1 LSIEV
6 FLILFGVGIAAG
18 MLSGMF
24 GVGGGIVVVPSLLAV
39 YSLTGFN
46 SPYTVHVAIAT
57 SLFTIIFTSTSSAY
71 KHSKHGNVFWLA
83 ALLIG
88 VSSAAA
94 VFVFSK
100 IAFALPG
107 DVLKKIFGIV
117 LIIVCIKML
126 TEKKQV
132 NGKED
137 EGFEAGKVKKL
148 YCIVIGAL
156 AGTIAAFTG
165 LGGGIFKIPLLHYV
179 AKFPLRKAI
188 GTSAAALFIT
198 SLAGALS
205 YIFNAPPGADTM
217 KYSIGIVD
225 ALSALPIVM
234 ASIPFAQVGVYVN
247 KKTNTFLLKKLF
259 ACLIL
264 IMALKMLFF

>member
-6 FLILFGVGIAAG
+6 FLILFGVGVAAG
-18 MLSGMF
+18 ILSGLF
-24 GVGGGIVVVPSLLAV
+24 GVGGGIVIVPSLLAV
-39 YSLTGFN
+39 YSLIGFN
-46 SPYTVHVAIAT
+46 APYVVHVAIAT

-71 KHSKHGNVFWLA
+71 KHSRHGNVFWLA
-83 ALLIG
+83 AFLIG
-88 VSSAAA
+88 ISSAAA

-107 DVLKKIFGIV
+107 DVLKKIFGVV
-117 LIIVCIKML
+117 LILVSIKML
-126 TEKKQV
+126 TEKKSASDKD
-132 NGKED
+132 NDGFDPGKIK
-137 EGFEAGKVKKL
+137 KV
-148 YCIVIGAL
+148 YCMLIGAL

-165 LGGGIFKIPLLHYV
+165 LGGGIFKIPLLHYA
-179 AKFPLRKAI
+179 AKFPIRKAI
-188 GTSAAALFIT
+188 GTSSAALFIT

-205 YIFNAPPGADTM
+205 YIFNAPPGANTM

-225 ALSALPIVM
+225 ALSAVPIVL
-234 ASIPFAQVGVYVN
+234 ASIPCAQVGVYLN
-247 KKTNTFLLKKLF
+247 KKTQSFLLKKLF